1 MKKIRTYFA
10 IVALISL
17 PFFCVADNPGPP
29 PPPGG
34 GGPGGGGTPVGA
46 PIDGGIGILL
56 ALGLGYGG
64 MKLFQSRKD
73 KDINSEMDKIEE

>member
-1 MKKIRTYFA
+1 MKKIKNLFVILA
-10 IVALISL
+10 FVSL
-17 PFFCVADNPGPP
+17 PLLTIGDPPGPP

-46 PIDGGIGILL
+46 PVDGGIGLLL

-64 MKLFQSRKD
+64 MKLYQFKKD
-73 KDINSEMDKIEE
+73 KSSSEKAEM

>member
-1 MKKIRTYFA
+1 MKKIKTYFA
-10 IVALISL
+10 ILALLSL
-17 PFFCVADNPGPP
+17 TFYSVADNPGPP

-46 PIDGGIGILL
+46 PIDGGLGILL

-64 MKLFQSRKD
+64 MKLLKTKKD
-73 KDINSEMDKIEE
+73 KDNDDVQTIK

>member
-1 MKKIRTYFA
+1 MKKLRLFFA
-10 IVALISL
+10 LFSLFVL
-17 PFFCVADNPGPP
+17 PFFTIADNPGPP

-64 MKLFQSRKD
+64 VKLYQLKKEKTHHD
-73 KDINSEMDKIEE
+73 E